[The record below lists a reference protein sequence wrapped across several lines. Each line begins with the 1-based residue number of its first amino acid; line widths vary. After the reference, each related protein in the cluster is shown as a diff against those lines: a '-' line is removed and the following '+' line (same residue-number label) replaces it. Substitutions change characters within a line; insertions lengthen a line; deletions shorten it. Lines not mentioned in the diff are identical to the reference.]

1 MFTSQAST
9 GSGYTRTVAYL
20 AVAIFS
26 PAVLVVS
33 RPVGFIAIS
42 LAIACSALCVALAWL
57 NWRKFSRL
65 SIASAESHRSINK
78 ANFRP

>member
-9 GSGYTRTVAYL
+9 GSGYTKTVAYL
-20 AVAIFS
+20 MVAFIFS

-33 RPVGFIAIS
+33 RPVGLIAIS

-57 NWRKFSRL
+57 NWRKFS
-65 SIASAESHRSINK
+65 IASAESHRSINK

>member
-20 AVAIFS
+20 AVAFIFS
-26 PAVLVVS
+26 PAVLFVS
-33 RPVGFIAIS
+33 RGFIAIS

-65 SIASAESHRSINK
+65 SIASAESQRVNK

>member
-1 MFTSQAST
+1 MFTSRAST

-20 AVAIFS
+20 AVAFIFS

-42 LAIACSALCVALAWL
+42 LAIACSALCVTLAWL
-57 NWRKFSRL
+57 NWRKFSQL
-65 SIASAESHRSINK
+65 SIASAESRRVAAK
-78 ANFRP
+78 

>member
-20 AVAIFS
+20 AVAFIFS
-26 PAVLVVS
+26 PAVLFVS

-57 NWRKFSRL
+57 DWRKFSL
-65 SIASAESHRSINK
+65 SIASAESQRVNK

>member
-9 GSGYTRTVAYL
+9 GSGYTSPVAYL
-20 AVAIFS
+20 AVAFIFS

-33 RPVGFIAIS
+33 RPVGFITIS
-42 LAIACSALCVALAWL
+42 VAIACSALCVALAWV

-65 SIASAESHRSINK
+65 SIAPAESQRVNK

>member
-9 GSGYTRTVAYL
+9 GSGYTKTVAYL
-20 AVAIFS
+20 AVAFIFS

-65 SIASAESHRSINK
+65 SIASAESQRVNK